1 MKGDVMEFDGRTV
14 IVTGA
19 GAGIGRAAA
28 LLFAERGA
36 NVVVNALPG
45 EADGGPE
52 TVDLIHQ
59 AGGTA
64 VFAPGDVSSPTD
76 CRAVVDAALAE
87 FGRLDNQVNNAGV
100 VIPGTVETTTD
111 QALATML
118 DVNVKGVFYMSRA
131 AVPALRA
138 VGGGVIV
145 NTGSV
150 AALKGHLDRAGYA
163 ATKGAVVALTRSMAA
178 DHVGE
183 GIRVNCICPGTTLT
197 PAIEHKIAEADDPTA
212 MQAAFVARQPLG
224 RLGTPREIAG
234 AIVYAASPEAG
245 YMTGSVV
252 VIDGGMT
259 M

>member
-1 MKGDVMEFDGRTV
+1 MFDGKTV

-36 NVVVNALPG
+36 RVVVNALAG
-45 EADGGPE
+45 QDQGGPR
-52 TVDLIHQ
+52 TVELITA

-64 VFAPGDVSSPTD
+64 VFAAGDVSKPDD
-76 CRAVVDAALAE
+76 CAAVVQTALE
-87 FGRLDNQVNNAGV
+87 QFGRLDVLANNAGIV
-100 VIPGTVETTTD
+100 LGGTVETTSD
-111 QALATML
+111 EALDAML
-118 DVNVKGVFYMSRA
+118 AVNVKGVFYMARA

-138 VGGGVIV
+138 AGGGVIV

-150 AALKGHLDRAGYA
+150 AALKGHTDRAAYA

-183 GIRVNCICPGTTLT
+183 GIRVNCVCPGTTRT
-197 PAIEHKIAEADDPTA
+197 PAIDAKIAGSDDPAATEA
-212 MQAAFVARQPLG
+212 MFVGRQPLG
-224 RLGTPREIAG
+224 RLGDPREIAG
-234 AIVYAASPEAG
+234 AIAYLASDEAG
-245 YMTGSVV
+245 FMTGSIL